1 MQNEQK
7 KEVKEILYIKKQ
19 DLYNFNLYLASLNK
33 NYGTLLVA
41 TFVIF
46 LGVYGI
52 ITGPKEDL
60 VMNILFCAF
69 GVFGYVYVLL
79 LMKFVIRNKINK
91 LKIEDLE
98 PVELTINE
106 DGVLYKFADEK
117 NNEGK
122 EFYPFS
128 WKEISRAVV
137 VDDYIYL
144 HMIDHRTVILI
155 TRKDLRNNDTIQYL
169 QLKLEPMKRFFD
181 KRKASK

>member
-128 WKEISRAVV
+128 WKEISRAVI